1 MKHIYDMVALMHRT
15 GITDYVELQKQGYD
29 VIFYLKEK
37 QKILQS
43 QVEKLQQEIDLIE
56 CHSKEKE
63 ETNITFDSFLSAY
76 LLNSVNNSHVDDST
90 DYNDSSCDDDFGP
103 NMGFDESRIGEPD
116 YCYIGT

>member
-43 QVEKLQQEIDLIE
+43 QVKKLQQEIDLIE
-56 CHSKEKE
+56 C
-63 ETNITFDSFLSAY
+63 
-76 LLNSVNNSHVDDST
+76 NSDNNSHVADST
-90 DYNDSSCDDDFGP
+90 DYNDPSCDDDFGP
-103 NMGFDESRIGEPD
+103 NMGFDESRIGDPD